1 MTIYLDL
8 GCAQLRD
15 LREMNRFAF
24 DNALKMFADG
34 RRYLVGNTW
43 VDVDAQGNNKP
54 KLNGKPQKT
63 EIRFNDESSL
73 WAMVDV
79 CSLWQYF
86 GTRSTVNP
94 VFPEECFNRMAFA
107 RKTGETLNFFVPW
120 GIRPDFC
127 ESLYC
132 KEGCL
137 SRTAENAVL
146 DDLRLVQEAVQA
158 KGLPMQL
165 TIMPA
170 DAYATE
176 VNNITDQKILSYF
189 DVLDRTVRKKWGDDV
204 CKVVPW
210 SVIRQNN
217 MARYAQL
224 LCETTPDKIR
234 KVIPGGMIDNA
245 FKSAR
250 RFNPNKSAQEQEQA
264 AFRYLSER
272 LVESILIEET
282 MKPIKLSLVDPAKDS
297 RVDGPL
303 ARLYII
309 PEQIRF
315 PWLKPSFAG
324 VTP

>member
-15 LREMNRFAF
+15 MREKNRFAF
-24 DNALKMFADG
+24 DNALKIFADG
-34 RRYLVGNTW
+34 RRYLVGDTW
-43 VDVDAQGNNKP
+43 VDIDAQGKNRP

-73 WAMVDV
+73 RAMKDV
-79 CSLWQYF
+79 FCLWQF
-86 GTRSTVNP
+86 FEAKGTVNP
-94 VFPEECFNRMAFA
+94 VLPDECFNRLAAA
-107 RKTGETLNFFVPW
+107 RKTGETVNFFVPW

-132 KEGCL
+132 KAGCL
-137 SRTAENAVL
+137 RGTAENAVL
-146 DDLRLVQEAVQA
+146 DELRLVQEAVQA
-158 KGLPMQL
+158 KGVSMQL

-176 VNNITDQKILSYF
+176 VNNITDTNILSYF
-189 DVLDRTVRKKWGDDV
+189 DAVDRTVCKKWGDDV
-204 CKVVPW
+204 CKVLPW
-210 SVIRQNN
+210 TTIRQKNA
-217 MARYAQL
+217 ARYGQL

-264 AFRYLSER
+264 AFRYLRER

-303 ARLYII
+303 PRLYII

-315 PWLKPSFAG
+315 PWLKPAFG
-324 VTP
+324 G